1 MPVDPKDIRNL
12 ALVGH
17 GASGKT
23 TLVDCIL
30 LKSKVTNRQGSVD
43 DGTSLSDFDDV
54 EKEKRFSIDTSIFN
68 VERDGKLLNILDT
81 PGYPDFTGA
90 AIAALEAV
98 ETAVVVVSAPAG
110 VEINTRKMW
119 DRATGRRLARV
130 VVINKMDGENVEYES
145 LMASLKE
152 AFGGGCVCVNVP
164 VGSGSDFSGVVS
176 AMDENASADGCL
188 ADPADAREKL
198 MDAIVE
204 TDDALMERYLEGEAL
219 SPEEVSAALQK
230 ALTSGTLVPVLHTS
244 ARKGIGV
251 EELMDFMTMALP
263 SPVDGKT
270 RSARGAGEED
280 EQAEIECD
288 AGGPLVAQIFKVMTD
303 AFVGKLTFFR
313 VLRGK
318 VTTDGALYNARADTA
333 SRPAQLVKVQG
344 AKQEQAGE
352 VAAGDIAAVSK
363 IEDSR
368 VGDTFSDRKTVVS
381 CEPIKFPQPMVSLA
395 VEPKSRGDE
404 GRISTAMGKMADEDP
419 TFLTNRDA
427 QTHEMVIS
435 GLSNLHLDVI
445 LLRLARRFQVEVT
458 TKDPKIAYRETILGK
473 SESRYRHKKQTGGRG
488 QFAEVAIRIE
498 PTERGEGFQ
507 FHDEIVGGA
516 IPNNYIPAVEKGI
529 RETMARG
536 VIAGCLVVDVGV
548 RCWDGKFHD
557 VDSSEA
563 AFKLA
568 ASRAF
573 QEAFKAAKP
582 VLLEPIVTVEVTAN
596 PDSMGDITGDLN
608 GRRGRIQGMEAVGG
622 MQVIKAQVPMSEITH
637 YATELRSMTGGTASY
652 AMEFSH
658 YDVVP
663 AHEQQKIV
671 AAAKVKEEE

>member
-1 MPVDPKDIRNL
+1 MDSTSIRNL

-17 GASGKT
+17 GAAGKT
-23 TLVDCIL
+23 TLTDCIL
-30 LKSKVTNRQGSVD
+30 FKSKATNRQGSVD
-43 DGTSLSDFDDV
+43 DGTSLSDSDDV
-54 EKEKRFSIDTSIFN
+54 EKEKKFSIDTSIFN
-68 VERDGKLLNILDT
+68 VDREGKLLNILDT

-98 ETAVVVVSAPAG
+98 ETAVVVINASAG
-110 VEINTRKMW
+110 IEINTRRMW
-119 DRATGRRLARV
+119 DQATRRGLSRV
-130 VVINKMDGENVEYES
+130 VVLNKMDGENIEYET
-145 LMASLKE
+145 LMDSLKD

-164 VGSGSDFSGVVS
+164 VGSGSDFAAVVS
-176 AMDENASADGCL
+176 VMDEDASADGCL
-188 ADPADAREKL
+188 VAPADAREKL
-198 MDAIVE
+198 MDAVVE

-219 SPEEVSAALQK
+219 SSEEISVALQK
-230 ALTSGTLVPVLHTS
+230 ALTSGALVPILHTS
-244 ARKGIGV
+244 ARKDIGV
-251 EELMDFMTMALP
+251 EELVDFMAMALP
-263 SPVDGKT
+263 SPADGRT
-270 RSARGAGEED
+270 RSVPGAGEED
-280 EQAEIECD
+280 EPTEIECD
-288 AGGPLVAQIFKVMTD
+288 PDGPLVAQIFKVMTD
-303 AFVGKLTFFR
+303 PFVGKLTFFR

-318 VTTDGALYNARADTA
+318 VTGEGALYNERVGSA

-344 AKQEQAGE
+344 AKQEQVGE
-352 VAAGDIAAVSK
+352 IAAGGIGAVSK

-368 VGDTFSDRKTVVS
+368 VGDTFCDRKTIVS
-381 CEPIKFPQPMVSLA
+381 CEPIKLPQPMVSLA

-419 TFLTNRDA
+419 TFLTHRDA

-435 GLSNLHLDVI
+435 GLSSLHLDII
-445 LLRLARRFQVEVT
+445 LLRLARRFQVEVN

-507 FHDEIVGGA
+507 FHDEIVGGS

-536 VIAGCLVVDVGV
+536 VVAGYLVVDVAV
-548 RCWDGKFHD
+548 HCWDGKFHD

-563 AFKLA
+563 AFKFA
-568 ASRAF
+568 ARRAF
-573 QEAFKAAKP
+573 QDAFKAAKP
-582 VLLEPIVTVEVTAN
+582 ALLEPIVTIEVTAG

-608 GRRGRIQGMEAVGG
+608 GRRGRIQGMESVGG
-622 MQVIKAQVPMSEITH
+622 MQVIKAQVPMSEIMH
-637 YATELRSMTGGTASY
+637 YATELRSMTGGTASFT
-652 AMEFSH
+652 MEFSH

-663 AHEQQKIV
+663 AHEQQKVV

>member
-1 MPVDPKDIRNL
+1 VDLKDIRNL

-30 LKSKVTNRQGSVD
+30 LKAKVASRQGSVD
-43 DGTSLSDFDDV
+43 DGTSLSDFDEV
-54 EKEKRFSIDTSIFN
+54 EKEKQFSIDTSIFN
-68 VERDGKLLNILDT
+68 VERGGKRLNILDA
-81 PGYPDFTGA
+81 PGYPDFSGA

-110 VEINTRKMW
+110 VEINARKMW
-119 DRATGRRLARV
+119 DQATRRGLARA
-130 VVINKMDGENVEYES
+130 VVINKMDGENIEYEA
-145 LMASLKE
+145 LMASVGD
-152 AFGGGCVCVNVP
+152 AFGSGCVCVNVP
-164 VGSGSDFSGVVS
+164 VGSGAEFSGVVGV
-176 AMDENASADGCL
+176 MDEDASGDGCVV
-188 ADPADAREKL
+188 DPADARERL

-204 TDDALMERYLEGEAL
+204 TDDSLMERYLEGEAL
-219 SPEEVSAALQK
+219 SPEEITAALQK
-230 ALTSGTLVPVLHTS
+230 ALASGALVPVLHTS

-251 EELMDFMTMALP
+251 EELMDFMAMAAP
-263 SPVDGKT
+263 SPVDGKVRT
-270 RSARGAGEED
+270 VPGTGEED
-280 EQAEIECD
+280 EPVEIECD
-288 AGGPLVAQIFKVMTD
+288 AGGALVAQIFKVMTD
-303 AFVGKLTFFR
+303 PFVGKLTFFR

-318 VTTDGALYNARADTA
+318 VTVDGALYNARADSA

-344 AKQEQAGE
+344 AKQEQVGE
-352 VAAGDIAAVSK
+352 VAAGDIGAVSK

-368 VGDTFSDRKTVVS
+368 VGDTFSDRKTIVA

-404 GRISTAMGKMADEDP
+404 GRISTAMGKIADEDP
-419 TFLTNRDA
+419 TFRTNRDA

-435 GLSNLHLDVI
+435 GLSSLHLDII
-445 LLRLARRFQVEVT
+445 LLRLARRFQVEVV

-488 QFAEVAIRIE
+488 QFAEVAIRVA
-498 PTERGEGFQ
+498 PTERGAGFQ
-507 FHDEIVGGA
+507 FHDEIVGGS

-529 RETMARG
+529 RQTMERG
-536 VIAGCLVVDVGV
+536 VIAGYLVVDVGV
-548 RCWDGKFHD
+548 HCWDGKFHD

-573 QEAFKAAKP
+573 QDAFKAAKP
-582 VLLEPIVTVEVTAN
+582 ALLEPIVTIEVTAN

-608 GRRGRIQGMEAVGG
+608 GRRGRIQGMESVGG

-652 AMEFSH
+652 TMEFSH

-671 AAAKVKEEE
+671 AAVKVKDEE